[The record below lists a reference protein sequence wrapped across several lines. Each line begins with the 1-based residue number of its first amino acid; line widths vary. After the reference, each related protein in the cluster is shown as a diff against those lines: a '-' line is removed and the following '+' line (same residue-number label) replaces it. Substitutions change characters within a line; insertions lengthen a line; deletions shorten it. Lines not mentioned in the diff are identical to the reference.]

1 MDGQEKEHPGC
12 FSWAEKPRWGQVLA
26 EVYIMSSEVLR
37 RPWKRDIEYM
47 TGLALRGL
55 GSGLYAIVSCDSHED

>member
-1 MDGQEKEHPGC
+1 MVHVCETLEDLKGKVDGQEKEHPGC

-37 RPWKRDIEYM
+37 RPWKRDIE
-47 TGLALRGL
+47 
-55 GSGLYAIVSCDSHED
+55 